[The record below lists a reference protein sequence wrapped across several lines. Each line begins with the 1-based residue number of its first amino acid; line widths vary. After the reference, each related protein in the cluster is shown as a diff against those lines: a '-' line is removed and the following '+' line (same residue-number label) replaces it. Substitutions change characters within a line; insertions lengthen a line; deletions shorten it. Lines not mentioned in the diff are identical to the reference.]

1 MKVLVIGK
9 TSQISYYL
17 RLIKN
22 ISCEVVGLP
31 EVDVNQIHTVELAIK
46 YHRPNILIN
55 TAAFHKLM
63 ECEKNISQSMTIN
76 AIAVGEMAK
85 LCERLQVRF
94 FTFST
99 DYVFDGSKG
108 KPYDEGDVPHP
119 LQVYGASKL
128 EGERLTLL
136 HAPTYGYVIRTS
148 GLYGGL
154 VGSRQ
159 KGGNFVLSILKQ
171 GKKGGSI
178 SVVSNQI
185 TSPTYAGDLVGAL
198 IDLIYKNPP
207 PGIYHIANDGACS
220 WAQFAQKILFLA
232 HSRASIMPTE
242 RDKFEDGIARP
253 KHTVLA
259 LNKIR
264 QLSIIIRSWDEA
276 LTQYIHEI
284 NS

>member
-1 MKVLVIGK
+1 MRVLVIGK

-17 RLIKN
+17 RSIKRV
-22 ISCEVVGLP
+22 SCVVVGLP

-46 YHRPNILIN
+46 YHKPNILIN
-55 TAAFHKLM
+55 TAAFHKLI
-63 ECEKNISQSMTIN
+63 ECEKNMSQSMAIN

-85 LCERLQVRF
+85 LCERLRVRF

-99 DYVFDGSKG
+99 DYVFDGLKC
-108 KPYDEGDVPHP
+108 KPYDEGDIPHP
-119 LQVYGASKL
+119 LQVYGTSKL

-185 TSPTYAGDLVGAL
+185 SSPTYAGDLVGAL
-198 IDLIYKNPP
+198 IDLICKNPP

-232 HSRASIMPTE
+232 HSRAIIVPID
-242 RDKFEDGIARP
+242 RDQFEDGIARP
-253 KHTVLA
+253 MHTVLA
-259 LNKIR
+259 QNKIN
-264 QLSIIIRSWDEA
+264 QLNIFVPMWDDALNRYIRE
-276 LTQYIHEI
+276 L
-284 NS
+284 N